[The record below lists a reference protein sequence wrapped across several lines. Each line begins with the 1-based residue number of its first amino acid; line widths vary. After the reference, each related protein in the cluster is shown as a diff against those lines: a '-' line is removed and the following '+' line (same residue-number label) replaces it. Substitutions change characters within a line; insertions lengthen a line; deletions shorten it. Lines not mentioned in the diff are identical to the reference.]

1 MELKSMDAHNINF
14 VTPTPYQE
22 KIEPVLQKLK
32 KEGFD
37 LPIVWNCGGYETV
50 EGIKRLEG
58 LVDVYLPDFKY
69 SDNELAAKYS
79 SAPGYFPNVVDVIK
93 EMKRQTND
101 IFDDKGIM
109 KQGLIIRHLILPGSV
124 RNSIGVLDAINDSV
138 GNKVYLSLMSQYY
151 PVHKAFEFE
160 GIDKKLDPAEYES
173 VLEHLEKL
181 GFENGFVQS
190 LDSASDEY
198 TPSFK

>member
-1 MELKSMDAHNINF
+1 MDAHNINF

-58 LVDVYLPDFKY
+58 LVDIYLPDFKY
-69 SDNELAAKYS
+69 SDNELAIRYS
-79 SAPGYFPNVVDVIK
+79 SAPKYFPNVVDVIK
-93 EMKRQTND
+93 EMRMQTSD
-101 IFDDKGIM
+101 LFDDKGIM
-109 KQGLIIRHLILPGSV
+109 KHGLIIRHLILPGAV
-124 RNSIGVLDAINDSV
+124 KNSIGVLDVINKSV
-138 GNKVYLSLMSQYY
+138 GNKVFLSLMSQYY
-151 PVHKAFEFE
+151 PVHKASEFE
-160 GIDKKLDPAEYES
+160 EIDKKLDPAEYES
-173 VLEHLEKL
+173 VLKYLEKL

-190 LDSASDEY
+190 LDSASAEY
-198 TPSFK
+198 TPDFK